1 MPRKRNSASA
11 GGIGHDLVPSHQG
24 DRSEG
29 KESQRGTR
37 LAGTSWDDNDLAR
50 RTAVAELAEGIAH
63 DLKNQLTVVA
73 ASVQL
78 ARDTGAGERQ
88 DLLDRAWRSAMRA
101 ARLMDDML
109 RYTRGA
115 EPVAGDADAGEALET
130 AIAAAWGYCGGRRVH
145 LEMRAE
151 PDLPRVAGS
160 ASALRVLLLHL
171 LRWAADLSPS
181 NCRLVAA
188 AARAGY
194 GIGISIRNADE
205 VGAILAFSEAVRVV
219 PADLA
224 ALAAQTGAALNL
236 GPQGLCVWLRLAER
250 AGSPSLAD

>member
-1 MPRKRNSASA
+1 MPRKPNPASA
-11 GGIGHDLVPSHQG
+11 VGMGRDLGPGRQG
-24 DRSEG
+24 DRTVRNDFR
-29 KESQRGTR
+29 RGTR
-37 LAGTSWDDNDLAR
+37 LVGTSWEDNDLAR

-115 EPVAGDADAGEALET
+115 DPVCGDADAGEALET
-130 AIAAAWGYCGGRRVH
+130 AIAAAWGYCGGRHVH
-145 LEMRAE
+145 LEMRSE

-171 LRWAADLSPS
+171 LRWAADLSPA
-181 NCRLVAA
+181 NCRLIAS
-188 AARAGY
+188 AARVGD
-194 GIGISIRNADE
+194 GIGISISIRTADE
-205 VGAILAFSEAVRVV
+205 AGATLAFTEAIRAV
-219 PADLA
+219 PGEIV
-224 ALAAQTGAALNL
+224 ALAAQTGAVLDPA
-236 GPQGLCVWLRLAER
+236 PQGPCVWLRLAE
-250 AGSPSLAD
+250 